1 MNNEKYYAILGKRVI
16 REKFAL
22 EIRNRSRIAYKKQL
36 EQIAINNGTDIKAL
50 YKATTEATIDS
61 MVEEGLLWTSYE

>member
-22 EIRNRSRIAYKKQL
+22 EIRTRARIVYKRQL
-36 EQIAINNGTDIKAL
+36 EQIAIDNGTDIKAL
-50 YKATTEATIDS
+50 YKEATEKTIDS
-61 MVEEGLLWTSYE
+61 MVEEGLL